1 MIGYICIC
9 FLASFNVNVSNDS
22 LILFY
27 HLRFLCTS
35 ILGASFYMDTKLKAQ
50 KPRLQQ
56 EWLLPPQ
63 ETQRGKQH
71 YFFQCLFSVLS
82 LFLSF
87 GLVWTK
93 NLGAGIADAVARRT
107 EEKRARENDI
117 VPAIT
122 DLAQKK
128 NRKRKE
134 KEGERATITDL
145 APKAE

>member
-1 MIGYICIC
+1 M
-9 FLASFNVNVSNDS
+9 
-22 LILFY
+22 
-27 HLRFLCTS
+27 
-35 ILGASFYMDTKLKAQ
+35 
-50 KPRLQQ
+50 
-56 EWLLPPQ
+56 
-63 ETQRGKQH
+63 
-71 YFFQCLFSVLS
+71 
-82 LFLSF
+82 SF

-122 DLAQKK
+122 DLAPKK
-128 NRKRKE
+128 IEKE

>member
-1 MIGYICIC
+1 M
-9 FLASFNVNVSNDS
+9 V
-22 LILFY
+22 
-27 HLRFLCTS
+27 
-35 ILGASFYMDTKLKAQ
+35 
-50 KPRLQQ
+50 
-56 EWLLPPQ
+56 W
-63 ETQRGKQH
+63 
-71 YFFQCLFSVLS
+71 
-82 LFLSF
+82 F
-87 GLVWTK
+87 GQK

-122 DLAQKK
+122 DLAPKK